1 MLTLSHTDSGLGARH
16 KAAEFFAARVARYT
30 GSAVSVQVMHSGK
43 LGNDP
48 QALEKLSKG
57 EIDFTL
63 MASGVFASHV
73 PQLEMAGLPYLVQT
87 YEQGWRLYD
96 RSVWLQKQFEALVPK
111 GIRFLATWEAGFRS
125 FTTNKPFPSPNSIKG
140 GKVRIYANAII
151 SSTMKGLGLEPIVMP
166 VTEAYDAIA
175 DERVN
180 GQENPVD
187 TIYSLRFYEVASHVT
202 LTRHIYSPLPFV
214 MSEASWSK
222 LSVDCKE
229 AVLKAAREASA
240 FSRRMVR
247 NLEDFQVNEMRIK
260 GANIVEPDATVWKAS
275 VQPVYAEAR
284 QRFGA
289 ELDALLN
296 DASAA

>member
-30 GSAVSVQVMHSGK
+30 GSAVAVQVVHSGK

-73 PQLEMAGLPYLVQT
+73 PQLELAGLPYLVQT

-96 RSVWLQKQFEALVPK
+96 KSAWLHRQFEALIPK
-111 GIRFLATWEAGFRS
+111 GIHFLATWEAGFRS
-125 FTTNKPFPSPNSIKG
+125 FTTNRPFATPNAIKG

-151 SSTMKGLGLEPIVMP
+151 SSTMKGLGLEPVVMP

-187 TIYSLRFYEVASHVT
+187 TIYSLRFYEVAPHVT

-214 MSEASWSK
+214 MSEASWSR
-222 LSVDCKE
+222 LSGDNRE
-229 AVLKAAREASA
+229 GVLKAAREASA
-240 FSRRMVR
+240 FSRKMVR

-260 GANIVEPDATVWKAS
+260 GADIVEPDMNVWKAS
-275 VQPVYAEAR
+275 IKPVYAEAR
-284 QRFGA
+284 QKFGKD
-289 ELDALLN
+289 LDDLLK